1 MSLRKS
7 FLAVFFYRVVEWSL
21 LPHMER
27 LAITANQLTALGLA
41 AAIIAP
47 FGFYVHPLLG
57 MVFIILSGIADSIDG
72 YVART
77 RGTAT
82 AYGAFLDSC
91 FDRISDFFYLLGF
104 WVLFW
109 NQDGLIGASSLV
121 FLSCLFSV
129 MVSYVKARAE
139 AVGATCEV
147 GLMERGWR
155 TLYLIVWA
163 LIGGIFFR
171 QPALDIILWLGLILF
186 CGLTFATMVQ
196 RLLHIRGSFS
206 SKPL

>member
-7 FLAVFFYRVVEWSL
+7 FLAAFFYRILEWSL

-27 LAITANQLTALGLA
+27 LAITANQLTTLGLV

-47 FGFYVHPLLG
+47 FGFYVHPLIG
-57 MVFIILSGIADSIDG
+57 MVFIILSGVADATDG

-77 RGTAT
+77 RGMAT

-91 FDRISDFFYLLGF
+91 FDRISDFFYLFGF

-109 NQDGLIGASSLV
+109 NKKGLIAASFLV

-129 MVSYVKARAE
+129 MVSYIKARAQS
-139 AVGATCEV
+139 VGVTCEV

-155 TLYLIVWA
+155 TIYLIVWA
-163 LIGGIFFR
+163 FFIGISFR
-171 QPALDIILWLGLILF
+171 HPAAQLILWLGLILF
-186 CGLTFATMVQ
+186 CGLSFITVIQ
-196 RLLHIRGSFS
+196 RLFHIRAQLQ
-206 SKPL
+206 P

>member
-1 MSLRKS
+1 MSLRNS
-7 FLAVFFYRVVEWSL
+7 FLAVLFYRVFEWSL
-21 LPHMER
+21 LPRVER
-27 LAITANQLTALGLA
+27 LAITANQLTALGLV
-41 AAIIAP
+41 AAIIVP

-57 MVFIILSGIADSIDG
+57 MGLIILSGLADATDG

-77 RGTAT
+77 RGMAT

-109 NQDGLIGASSLV
+109 NTDKLIAASCLI
-121 FLSCLFSV
+121 FLSGLFSI
-129 MVSYVKARAE
+129 MVSYIKARAQS
-139 AVGATCEV
+139 VGISCEM

-163 LIGGIFFR
+163 LISGIFFR
-171 QPALDIILWLGLILF
+171 QPAFNIILWPGLMLF
-186 CGLTFATMVQ
+186 CVLTFLTVIQ
-196 RLLHIRGSFS
+196 RLLHIRGQYN
-206 SKPL
+206 L

>member
-7 FLAVFFYRVVEWSL
+7 FLAVFFYRILEWSL

-27 LAITANQLTALGLA
+27 LAITANQLTTLGLV
-41 AAIIAP
+41 AAIIVP
-47 FGFYVHPLLG
+47 LGFYVHPLLG
-57 MVFIILSGIADSIDG
+57 MVFIILSGVADATDG

-77 RGTAT
+77 RGMAT

-91 FDRISDFFYLLGF
+91 FDRISDFFYLFGF

-109 NQDGLIGASSLV
+109 NKDSLITASFLV

-129 MVSYVKARAE
+129 MVSYIKARAQSIGE
-139 AVGATCEV
+139 NCEV

-155 TLYLIVWA
+155 TVYLIVWA
-163 LIGGIFFR
+163 LLIGISFR
-171 QPALDIILWLGLILF
+171 HPAAQIILWLGLILF
-186 CGLTFATMVQ
+186 CGLTFTTVIQ
-196 RLLHIRGSFS
+196 RLLHVRRQLQ
-206 SKPL
+206 P

>member
-7 FLAVFFYRVVEWSL
+7 FLAELFYRILEWSL
-21 LPHMER
+21 LPQMER
-27 LAITANQLTALGLA
+27 LAITANQLTTLGLMA
-41 AAIIAP
+41 AVVVP
-47 FGFYVHPLLG
+47 LGFYVHPLLG
-57 MVFIILSGIADSIDG
+57 MLLIILSGIADATDG

-77 RGTAT
+77 RSMAT

-109 NQDGLIGASSLV
+109 HNEGLITASVLV

-129 MVSYVKARAE
+129 MVSYIKARAQS
-139 AVGATCEV
+139 VGVSCEV
-147 GLMERGWR
+147 GMMERGWR

-163 LIGGIFFR
+163 FFIGISFR
-171 QPALDIILWLGLILF
+171 YPAARIILWLGLILF
-186 CGLTFATMVQ
+186 CGLTFITVIQ
-196 RLLHIRGSFS
+196 RLLHIRA
-206 SKPL
+206 KLHP

>member
-7 FLAVFFYRVVEWSL
+7 FLAVFFYRILEWSL

-27 LAITANQLTALGLA
+27 LAITANQLTTLGLV
-41 AAIIAP
+41 AAIIVP
-47 FGFYVHPLLG
+47 LGFYVHPLLG
-57 MVFIILSGIADSIDG
+57 MVFIILSGVADATDG

-77 RGTAT
+77 RGMAT

-91 FDRISDFFYLLGF
+91 FDRISDFFYLFGF

-109 NQDGLIGASSLV
+109 NKDGLITASFLV

-129 MVSYVKARAE
+129 MVSYTKARAQS
-139 AVGATCEV
+139 AGVNCEV

-155 TLYLIVWA
+155 TIYLIVWA
-163 LIGGIFFR
+163 LFIGISFR
-171 QPALDIILWLGLILF
+171 HPAAQIILWLGLILF
-186 CGLTFATMVQ
+186 CGLTFITVIQ
-196 RLLHIRGSFS
+196 RLYHIRAQ
-206 SKPL
+206 L